1 MNFITR
7 ILETYNKGLLYDAC
21 VGRNNALNFAMA
33 DLQTEYGSL
42 VNGYEELKEQY
53 LKLSDELPEA
63 KVLGFLEEDYYK
75 STQKDK
81 PTNQTSISKER
92 LKKTMEAFKKLGCII
107 LEIQDTNSMEPYLD
121 DSTPVACE
129 ILSDYVKGKKPLGV
143 GHICIYESKSNGL
156 IIHQIVMVRE
166 RSGKN
171 EYRFR
176 GINNFKADPYWVKE
190 SDIKYRVVAIGYAS
204 QDEKGD

>member
-1 MNFITR
+1 MNFITK
-7 ILETYNKGLLYDAC
+7 ILETYNKGLEYD
-21 VGRNNALNFAMA
+21 
-33 DLQTEYGSL
+33 DLLEEYGEL
-42 VNGYEELKEQY
+42 EEELDVAERTLDAAEDNILMLEEEL
-53 LKLSDELPEA
+53 LKIDEELPEA
-63 KVLGFLEEDYYK
+63 KVLSFLEEDYYK